1 MSEESELIQEI
12 KDHIASR
19 GGSNSEWY
27 VGIAKDP
34 EQRLFVDHNV
44 NKDTD
49 KWIHRKASSS
59 TIARNVEG
67 HFINKLHTD
76 GDVGG
81 GDDTTIHVYAFRE
94 NSHTRR

>member
-1 MSEESELIQEI
+1 MSEESELIQII

-19 GGSNSEWY
+19 GGSYSEWY

-44 NKDTD
+44 NENTD
-49 KWIHRKASSS
+49 KWIHKETSSS
-59 TIARNVEG
+59 TIARNVEDY
-67 HFINKLHTD
+67 FVNKLHTD

-81 GDDTTIHVYAFRE
+81 GDNTTKHVYAFRK
-94 NSHTRR
+94 NSHTKR